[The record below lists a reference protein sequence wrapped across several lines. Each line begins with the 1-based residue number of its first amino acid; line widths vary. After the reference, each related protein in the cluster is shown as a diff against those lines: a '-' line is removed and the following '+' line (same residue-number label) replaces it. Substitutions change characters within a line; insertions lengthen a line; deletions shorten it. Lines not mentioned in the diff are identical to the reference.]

1 MPLMY
6 LKEADQ
12 IGFIN
17 DENESVIRISIENC
31 LQSLLDHGQQHQE
44 LLEVFFLYQK
54 LKVPDLNIQ
63 KPISRED
70 KIK

>member
-31 LQSLLDHGQQHQE
+31 LQSLLDHG
-44 LLEVFFLYQK
+44 
-54 LKVPDLNIQ
+54 
-63 KPISRED
+63 
-70 KIK
+70 

>member
-1 MPLMY
+1 MALMN
-6 LKEADQ
+6 LEEADQ

-54 LKVPDLNIQ
+54 LKVPKLNIQ